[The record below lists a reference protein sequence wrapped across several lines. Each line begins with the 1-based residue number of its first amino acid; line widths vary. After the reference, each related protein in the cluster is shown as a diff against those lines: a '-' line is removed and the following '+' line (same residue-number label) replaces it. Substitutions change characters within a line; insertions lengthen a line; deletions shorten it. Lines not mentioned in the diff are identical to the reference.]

1 MSPTGT
7 PTVVPNGTTYVRGS
21 DLTATRPPTTSV
33 RTWGWSVVVMSVV
46 VGVGITW
53 SVGATVC
60 APGRTRCCDESPPGP
75 PPDDLDH
82 EHSSDDNSDDD
93 DNATDDEN
101 DATSTTVP
109 PYVVLDVQE
118 GKVDTRK

>member
-1 MSPTGT
+1 
-7 PTVVPNGTTYVRGS
+7 
-21 DLTATRPPTTSV
+21 
-33 RTWGWSVVVMSVV
+33 MSVV

-60 APGRTRCCDESPPGP
+60 APGRTRCCDESPSGP

-82 EHSSDDNSDDD
+82 EHSSDDSDD
-93 DNATDDEN
+93 NDDEN
-101 DATSTTVP
+101 DGTNDENDDATSTTVP